1 MRFFSYLLFLFLVGC
16 SSSNY
21 SGSSNEEMVIKERE
35 TEFSSSG
42 NCLVLFKFT
51 QLSVLKNLGY
61 DGRYLRDSFAEAYY
75 DDGQILITYDHDSL
89 VLNLSSET
97 MAISSS
103 QRIAA
108 GVKDGALGIGFLKN
122 NYNSCV
128 AHKPSFFVSDLEVE
142 RLSSLQPN

>member
-1 MRFFSYLLFLFLVGC
+1 MRSLSYCILLLLVGC
-16 SSSNY
+16 SSFDSNV
-21 SGSSNEEMVIKERE
+21 SSNEDMVIKERE
-35 TEFSSSG
+35 AEFSSSG

-61 DGRYLRDSFAEAYY
+61 DSRYLRDSLAEASY
-75 DDGQILITYDHDSL
+75 DDGQILLTYDHDSL

-103 QRIAA
+103 KRIAA
-108 GVKDGALGIGFLKN
+108 GVKNGALGVGFLKS

-128 AHKPSFFVSDLEVE
+128 AHKPSFFVSDLEVD
-142 RLSSLQPN
+142 RLSSLQPH